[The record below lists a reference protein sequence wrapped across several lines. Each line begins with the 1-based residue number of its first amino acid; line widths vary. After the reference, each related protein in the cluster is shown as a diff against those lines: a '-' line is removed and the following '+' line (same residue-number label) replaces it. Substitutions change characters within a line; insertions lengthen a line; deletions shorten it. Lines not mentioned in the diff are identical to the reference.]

1 MCLKAWMLECRLLRI
16 PWTVQTHDV
25 VLGSGYNGVGD
36 FGEYSWCLEL
46 RKPKNFK
53 RSRCICSFSL
63 HHHHHHHHHYHHHY
77 HHHQH
82 HHHNHNHHHH
92 HQYLIAS
99 HCISLHLIASHCIW
113 KIVGPQRLCSLPLP
127 LQMKTIDLLSRPGE
141 MSSMCHEY
149 QRSPLYLEVNTSD
162 QGGEFPLSRNQS
174 KKTCMPSMPSE
185 IFRDVPCHEGI

>member
-1 MCLKAWMLECRLLRI
+1 MPR
-16 PWTVQTHDV
+16 
-25 VLGSGYNGVGD
+25 GD
-36 FGEYSWCLEL
+36 AEALCASQQQ
-46 RKPKNFK
+46 
-53 RSRCICSFSL
+53 SFDL
-63 HHHHHHHHHYHHHY
+63 
-77 HHHQH
+77 
-82 HHHNHNHHHH
+82 
-92 HQYLIAS
+92 S
-99 HCISLHLIASHCIW
+99 HSSSQVISLHLIASHCIW